1 MSKRLTDREKL
12 LFKLDHFTDSEV
24 EEVLEYVSIMEAM
37 KRERRQDDGLSDHRL
52 DGLQDLLDDD
62 LLASLSVALENRRA
76 RQVFEWEAVRRK
88 AEVRAS
94 THNYGRR

>member
-12 LFKLDHFTDSEV
+12 LFKLDHLTDSEV

-37 KRERRQDDGLSDHRL
+37 KHERRQDDVLSDQRP

-62 LLASLSVALENRRA
+62 LLASLSAALENRRA
-76 RQVFEWEAVRRK
+76 RQVFEWEAVRRR

-94 THNYGRR
+94 TQHDGRR